1 MATAR
6 SLERPTAGSSSSI
19 TKGRHKPGDSDR
31 RRVIR
36 AILPPCVLGI
46 WETTVRLGQ
55 LLAESIGHTTQF
67 AALGAWKNILP
78 ALFLM
83 TIATSCGISGNQ
95 DTPAP
100 LLKKG
105 QTHLVFTW
113 PAVRD
118 ERPALTFRIPR
129 DDVDLS
135 ISPTWTDSGQIRT
148 FFVKMKWPSNGV
160 LVREMSSARRDTG
173 TASRPPTNKRPWQ
186 GVELFRALNDS
197 QQRRERYAL
206 WAYKCDTCV
215 LDGQIGGLQRYS
227 RMYCPDPKSLPQ
239 RGQLAQREA
248 DDPSPPGCY
257 LNRQGSY
264 LSNSVQDDQGEQAI
278 EVECRSGFCQMSL
291 QVRGIT
297 VFTNINPK
305 QLRYSTELAEAIRRQ
320 VSSYIVEPGQA
331 PGRI

>member
-6 SLERPTAGSSSSI
+6 SLERPTAGPSSSI
-19 TKGRHKPGDSDR
+19 TKGRDKPADSDR
-31 RRVIR
+31 SRVIR
-36 AILPPCVLGI
+36 AILLPCVPGI
-46 WETTVRLGQ
+46 WETTVRLGRPI
-55 LLAESIGHTTQF
+55 AASIVRTTLF
-67 AALGAWKNILP
+67 AALEFVKKVLP
-78 ALFLM
+78 ALVFM
-83 TIATSCGISGNQ
+83 TMVTSCGVSGNQ
-95 DTPAP
+95 EAPAP
-100 LLKKG
+100 LMEKG

-118 ERPALTFRIPR
+118 EAPALTFRIPR
-129 DDVDLS
+129 EDVDLS
-135 ISPTWTDSGQIRT
+135 ISPTRTDSGEIRT
-148 FFVKMKWPSNGV
+148 LFVKLKWPSDGV
-160 LVREMSSARRDTG
+160 LVREMSSPRRDASA
-173 TASRPPTNKRPWQ
+173 ASRPPSNKLPWQ
-186 GVELFRALNDS
+186 SVELFRALNDS
-197 QQRRERYAL
+197 QQRREHYAL
-206 WAYKCDTCV
+206 WAYKCETCMA
-215 LDGQIGGLQRYS
+215 DGQVGGLQRYS
-227 RMYCPDPKSLPQ
+227 RMYCPDPASLPQ

-278 EVECRSGFCQMSL
+278 EVRCLSGHCEMSL
-291 QVRGIT
+291 QVRGRT